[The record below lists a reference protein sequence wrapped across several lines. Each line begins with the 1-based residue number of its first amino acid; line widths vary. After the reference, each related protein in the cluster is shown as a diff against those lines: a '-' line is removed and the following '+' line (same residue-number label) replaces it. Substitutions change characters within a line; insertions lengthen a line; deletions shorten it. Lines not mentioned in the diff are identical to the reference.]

1 MSDAPCAIVLSV
13 DRLRAAYLGCYGN
26 TWIATPAINRLA
38 TEAFVFDEAHAAG
51 LELAEFFHAA
61 WTVVSDSLI
70 QRIATSG
77 RRMVFVTDDS
87 SAAQLAAAAGFDEVL
102 ELPAGNATRAAVD
115 LEATHTA
122 GVMAAATEQLDA
134 LRGEPFLFWLHLAGL
149 GQTWDAP
156 RAFRERYH
164 EEDDAPLPTF
174 VAPPCKV
181 LDVDFDP
188 DERWD
193 YALAYAAQV
202 SALDACLDHFFEHLR
217 DAQLLDRTLLML
229 CGVRGYP
236 LGEHRRVGP
245 IDGSLYGESLHV
257 PWIVRLPGMFGAM
270 ERSARLVG
278 PGDFGASLTRLLERG
293 GLPSATSALEVLLG
307 ANIPQQQ
314 RLVYQSSSGE
324 SALRT
329 PEWFL
334 RTVPSREAA
343 DDVRTELYAK
353 PDDRWEVNDVRDRCV
368 DVVEELVRDM
378 EIHHRGTEVAEGKT
392 RE

>member
-1 MSDAPCAIVLSV
+1 MSDAQSAIVLSV

-38 TEAFVFDEAHAAG
+38 IEAFVFDEAHAAG
-51 LELAEFFHAA
+51 LELHDFFRAA
-61 WTVVSDSLI
+61 WTTEGLGLI
-70 QRIATSG
+70 QRVAPLG
-77 RRMVFVTDDS
+77 RRTALVTDDA
-87 SAAQLAAAAGFDEVL
+87 SAARWAAAEGFDEVI
-102 ELPAGNATRAAVD
+102 ELPGASATHAAAD

-122 GVMAAATEQLDA
+122 GVIAAATEQLDA
-134 LRGEPFLFWLHLAGL
+134 LRQEPYLFWLHLAGL

-156 RAFRERYH
+156 REFRERYH
-164 EEDDAPLPTF
+164 EEDDAPLPNF
-174 VAPPCKV
+174 VAPPCKL
-181 LDVDFDP
+181 LDADFDP
-188 DERWD
+188 DERWG

-217 DAQLLDRTLLML
+217 ETQPLDRSLLML

-236 LGEHRRVGP
+236 LGEHCRVGP

-257 PWIVRLPGMFGAM
+257 PWIVRLPGMLGAM

-278 PGDFGASLTRLLERG
+278 PGDFGASLAQLLLHDERLAG
-293 GLPSATSALEVLLG
+293 ASALEVLFD
-307 ANIPQQQ
+307 ASMPDRQ
-314 RLVYQSSSGE
+314 RLAFQSSSGE
-324 SALRT
+324 TALRT

-334 RTVPSREAA
+334 RSVPGRDANETAR
-343 DDVRTELYAK
+343 VELYAK

-368 DVVEELVRDM
+368 DVMEGL
-378 EIHHRGTEVAEGKT
+378 EIHHWDTEDTERRGRL

>member
-1 MSDAPCAIVLSV
+1 VSDAQSAIVLSV

-51 LELAEFFHAA
+51 LELHDFLRAA
-61 WTVVSDSLI
+61 WTVEGRGLI
-70 QRIATSG
+70 QRIAGLG
-77 RRMVFVTDDS
+77 RRTALVTDDA
-87 SAAQLAAAAGFDEVL
+87 SAARWAAAEGFDEVI
-102 ELPAGNATRAAVD
+102 ELPAASATHAAAD

-122 GVMAAATEQLDA
+122 GVIAAAIEQLDA
-134 LRGEPFLFWLHLAGL
+134 LRQEPYLFWLHLAGL

-156 RAFRERYH
+156 REFRERYH

-174 VAPPCKV
+174 VAPPCK
-181 LDVDFDP
+181 LLGADFDP
-188 DERWD
+188 DERWG

-202 SALDACLDHFFEHLR
+202 SALDACLDHFFERLR
-217 DAQLLDRTLLML
+217 ETPPLDRTLLML

-245 IDGSLYGESLHV
+245 IDGSLYGETLHV
-257 PWIVRLPGMFGAM
+257 PWIARLPGMLGAM

-278 PGDFGASLTRLLERG
+278 PGDFGASLARLLEHDG
-293 GLPSATSALEVLLG
+293 PPSGASALEVLCG
-307 ANIPQQQ
+307 ARLAEHE
-314 RLVYQSSSGE
+314 RLVFQSSSGE

-334 RTVPSREAA
+334 RCVPSGEDAEE
-343 DDVRTELYAK
+343 VRRELYVK

-368 DVVEELVRDM
+368 DVVEEL
-378 EIHHRGTEVAEGKT
+378 EIHHRGAEGT
-392 RE
+392 EGGVRE